1 MHSGKAGLQAVNTK
15 STATIAAAQTECS
28 PVPTTPVQ
36 EWAAAPGACGP
47 AGPPA
52 VLPVRQDREHASG
65 EELQRESLL
74 KLWLEKMKESCS
86 LRR

>member
-1 MHSGKAGLQAVNTK
+1 MHSGKAGLQAVSTK
-15 STATIAAAQTECS
+15 LTATTAAAQTVCS

-36 EWAAAPGACGP
+36 ERAAAPGACGP

-65 EELQRESLL
+65 EELQTESLS
-74 KLWLEKMKESCS
+74 KMKESCS
-86 LRR
+86 LHR